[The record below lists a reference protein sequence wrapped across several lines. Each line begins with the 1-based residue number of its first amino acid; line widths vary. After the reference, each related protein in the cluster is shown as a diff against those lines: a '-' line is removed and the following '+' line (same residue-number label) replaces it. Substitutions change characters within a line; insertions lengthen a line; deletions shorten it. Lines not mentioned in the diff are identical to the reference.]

1 LWGFF
6 YFQEPPFFHKL
17 HQNNNTT
24 MKKTLLI
31 VFCFVLFGAF
41 RTTAQTSVTVF
52 NEILFYDGYASVVD
66 FPTPDGVIRGR
77 NDLYAKKLTDAQL
90 QSFGNTMTINVT
102 IKASCDNYDRI
113 GNVNLAF
120 VPKGAPYTVSG
131 PIRIE
136 LGRFI
141 TPFMNKNIEPTQVP
155 YTFTVDNVAQIF
167 KDPSITANYDIWAEL
182 EVFGVPYAAN
192 TQVAG
197 CAGRNDVFFGTLEFV
212 SGPDTANAE
221 HNYLLPLNFKKDL
234 NNYTEGATDVI
245 GQTVRTIT
253 FTLPEAVNDAK
264 FHLITSNHGANS
276 GGEEYR
282 RRVHY
287 VYLDGALKLT
297 YTPGGISCEPY
308 RMYNTQGNGIYEP
321 NPRTDA
327 SWASNSNWCPG
338 QVIPIRE
345 IVLGDLAAGT
355 HTFKIDVP
363 QARFVGQQ
371 GYIPVSLYLQ
381 GTSTTGSLQT
391 ANYDTVTYSIYPNPA
406 SDVVHVDSSE
416 PIVSIK
422 IYNLLGQEV
431 ARGTSE
437 TVNISQLQK
446 GIYNISISTIGKT
459 FVEKLLK
466 N

>member
-1 LWGFF
+1 
-6 YFQEPPFFHKL
+6 
-17 HQNNNTT
+17 
-24 MKKTLLI
+24 MKKTLRFAGLLL
-31 VFCFVLFGAF
+31 LFANF
-41 RTTAQTSVTVF
+41 TITAQTSVTVF
-52 NEILFYDGYASVVD
+52 NEILFYDGYAGVVD
-66 FPTPDGVIRGR
+66 FPTPEGIIRHR
-77 NDLYAKKLTDAQL
+77 NDLYARKLTEAEL
-90 QSFGNTMTINVT
+90 QSFGNTITINVT

-120 VPKGAPYTVSG
+120 VPKGIATYTPSEVS
-131 PIRIE
+131 RIE

-155 YTFTVDNVAQIF
+155 YSFSVDNVSKIF
-167 KDPSITANYDIWAEL
+167 KDPAIIANYDIWAEL

-197 CAGRNDVFFGTLEFV
+197 CSGRNDVFFGTLEFV
-212 SGPDTANAE
+212 SGADAVSAE
-221 HNYLLPLNFKKDL
+221 HNFLLPLNFKKDL
-234 NNYTEGATDVI
+234 NNYTVGASDAV

-253 FTLPEAVNDAK
+253 FSLSEAVSDAK
-264 FHLITSNHGANS
+264 CYLITSNHGANA

-282 RRVHY
+282 RRFHY
-287 VYLDGALKLT
+287 IYVDGNLMLT
-297 YTPGGISCEPY
+297 YKPGGVSCEPY
-308 RMYNTQGNGIYEP
+308 RMYNTQGNGIYGP
-321 NPRTDA
+321 TPRTDN

-338 QVIPIRE
+338 QAIPIRE
-345 IVLGDLAAGT
+345 ISLGDLAAGQ

-363 QARFVGQQ
+363 QAVFAAQQ

-406 SDVVHVDSSE
+406 SDVVHVAISE
-416 PIVSIK
+416 KIISIK

-431 ARGTSE
+431 ARGTGE
-437 TVNISQLQK
+437 TINVSQLQK
-446 GIYNISISTIGKT
+446 GIYNISITTVGKT
-459 FVEKLLK
+459 FTEKLIK